1 MNPPA
6 NVPSGAEGRGRTGEA
21 SRAKVTS
28 PQGVSRGGCDNRS
41 GGCRISL
48 RSCDRALGQ
57 GNLAEALALCKAGGT
72 RGPWGGGNGR
82 IACDRAGMYS
92 KPLLTSIHDTG
103 RDTGNLSPS
112 CQAHVQSEAILETK
126 VGSSRHADTSTRAH
140 IPAATLMQV
149 KGFAPHVR
157 ARAWTRAGSE
167 CGCAWK
173 DLTWEQRYRLCRLVL
188 RQDSG
193 GPQA

>member
-57 GNLAEALALCKAGGT
+57 GNSAEALALCEAGGT
-72 RGPWGGGNGR
+72 RGPWGGGKGR
-82 IACDRAGMYS
+82 IARDRAGMYS
-92 KPLLTSIHDTG
+92 KPL
-103 RDTGNLSPS
+103 GNLPPS
-112 CQAHVQSEAILETK
+112 CQAHVQSEALLETK
-126 VGSSRHADTSTRAH
+126 VGSRSHADTRTRAH
-140 IPAATLMQV
+140 IPSATHMQV

-157 ARAWTRAGSE
+157 ARAWARAGSE
-167 CGCAWK
+167 CGGAWR

>member
-1 MNPPA
+1 MS
-6 NVPSGAEGRGRTGEA
+6 SGAEGRGRTGEA
-21 SRAKVTS
+21 SRAKGTS
-28 PQGVSRGGCDNRS
+28 PQGVSRGGGDNRS

-48 RSCDRALGQ
+48 RSCDTGRALGQ
-57 GNLAEALALCKAGGT
+57 GNLAEALALYEAGGT
-72 RGPWGGGNGR
+72 TGPWGGGKGR
-82 IACDRAGMYS
+82 VARDRAGMYS

-103 RDTGNLSPS
+103 RDTGNLPPS
-112 CQAHVQSEAILETK
+112 CQAHVQSEALLETK
-126 VGSSRHADTSTRAH
+126 VGSRRHADTRTRAH
-140 IPAATLMQV
+140 IPSATHMQV

-157 ARAWTRAGSE
+157 ARAWTRAESE